1 MAAAPILTYNA
12 AVGAAA
18 AGAPIQLFVQ
28 NPLPAVNGPVVVLD
42 TAANLAAA
50 NWTLLAGAGANG
62 PAVIGSPGIYSTGQ
76 MNCMSIL
83 VAFFNPP
90 VGPGAQWTQC
100 YLAHVS
106 HANHGQIP
114 IIIGQLASN
123 AGQAYVVIGGKVGM
137 LGSMQA
143 IAQQF
148 ANAQPPPQ
156 QILIY
161 SATGVNNFA
170 FGMRRNG
177 EFGQVN

>member
-1 MAAAPILTYNA
+1 MAAVPISTYN
-12 AVGAAA
+12 AAA
-18 AGAPIQLFVQ
+18 AGAPNQLFVQ
-28 NPLPAVNGPVVVLD
+28 NALPAVNGPIVVLD

-50 NWTLLAGAGANG
+50 NWPVVDGAGA
-62 PAVIGSPGIYSTGQ
+62 PIGHATNNDLGIYSTGQ

-90 VGPGAQWTQC
+90 VGLGAQWTGC

-106 HANHGQIP
+106 FVGHSQIQTIIDTLANP
-114 IIIGQLASN
+114 LN
-123 AGQAYVVIGGKVGM
+123 VGQAYVVIGGQVGM

-143 IAQQF
+143 IAQRF
-148 ANAQPPPQ
+148 ARAQPSPQ

-161 SATGVNNFA
+161 SATGVNRFA
-170 FGMRRNG
+170 FGMRRDG